1 MLSTKRKAIFL
12 FLLFAFCGLLLASMF
27 SPEPVVG
34 ANVPR
39 SDALSLESKLTDDDK
54 LKPVDNMH
62 HFMEYIYEPV
72 FNNLKTSVAKEP
84 ADKAGWT
91 AIKSGALILAETS
104 ILLAKRTPPENK
116 SSTWKE
122 SSELVYQGG
131 SSLYQAARKKD
142 FGGVQKHFGEMINGC
157 KKCHEQ
163 YRKKK

>member
-1 MLSTKRKAIFL
+1 MLSIKRKAIFRFL
-12 FLLFAFCGLLLASMF
+12 FFAFCGLLLASMF

-34 ANVPR
+34 ANAPS

-72 FNNLKTSVAKEP
+72 FNNLKKSVAKEP

-116 SSTWKE
+116 SSTF
-122 SSELVYQGG
+122 QT
-131 SSLYQAARKKD
+131 
-142 FGGVQKHFGEMINGC
+142 
-157 KKCHEQ
+157 
-163 YRKKK
+163 